1 MMFLLSISMKQEI
14 NVADAVCAVFFFV
27 LFLLILF
34 FLVQNWILV
43 AVISL

>member
-1 MMFLLSISMKQEI
+1 MKQEI
-14 NVADAVCAVFFFV
+14 NVTDAVCAVFFFV